1 MGLEAQIFESVPLSV
16 WSHLKKIPCPALVI
30 RGEASNAFSK
40 PATVSV
46 KAVGPEFELQEIPR
60 SGHFVP
66 LEQPQACARVILTF
80 LQKQKGPVK
89 DKK

>member
-1 MGLEAQIFESVPLSV
+1 MRFQNRRPKCQG
-16 WSHLKKIPCPALVI
+16 
-30 RGEASNAFSK
+30 RR
-40 PATVSV
+40 
-46 KAVGPEFELQEIPR
+46 PEFELQEIPR

-66 LEQPQACARVILTF
+66 MEQPQACARVILTF